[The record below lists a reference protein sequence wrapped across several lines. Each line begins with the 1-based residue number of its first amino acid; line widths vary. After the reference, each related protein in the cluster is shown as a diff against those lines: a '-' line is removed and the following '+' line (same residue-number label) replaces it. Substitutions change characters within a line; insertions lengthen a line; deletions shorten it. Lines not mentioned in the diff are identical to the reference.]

1 MARQSPSEHVFVI
14 TLPLRCEAWQ
24 RDRLDVIFQVGN
36 DIKNALIAYER
47 KQYDNLVARKEWRD
61 TQTALRSAYEEKDA
75 ARVRA
80 LCEQRSKMLAAAGFG
95 QYQFEKQINKY
106 RKHYRGKG
114 GKGYL
119 IPAHVAQ
126 KISSSVWDG
135 YKKLLFGNGKQVW
148 FSKWSEFTTIA
159 AKTNASGIRYADGT
173 VSFNG
178 MRLQVSFDKKDPYG
192 YQREAMERGI
202 RYCGICRRW
211 YANGWKYF
219 VQLTLDGLPPVKVKR
234 DTGELLHP
242 MGTGRVG
249 HDIGPQTIASVG
261 SEDVLLAELANRV
274 HGIDAAL
281 WKLNRAMDR
290 SRRATNPEMFGSDG
304 SVVPKNKLPSHCL
317 THRGSRKWVKS
328 RQYIRCESKRRELFR
343 RQREMRIQQH
353 NELANRLI
361 SFGDEHYIEEMR
373 FRALA
378 KRAKETKRTKS
389 GRFARKKRFGK
400 SISNKAPALFV
411 SILRRKVLAAG
422 GSFQEVDTYSVK
434 ASQYNHI
441 EDTYTKKKLNQRWN
455 IMPDGTTVQRDLYS
469 AFLIQNVDGTLK
481 SVDRSLCE
489 QSYQQFLRLHTQEI
503 ERLSEIA
510 TPSSTGIRCI
520 A

>member
-1 MARQSPSEHVFVI
+1 M
-14 TLPLRCEAWQ
+14 
-24 RDRLDVIFQVGN
+24 
-36 DIKNALIAYER
+36 
-47 KQYDNLVARKEWRD
+47 
-61 TQTALRSAYEEKDA
+61 
-75 ARVRA
+75 
-80 LCEQRSKMLAAAGFG
+80 
-95 QYQFEKQINKY
+95 
-106 RKHYRGKG
+106 
-114 GKGYL
+114 
-119 IPAHVAQ
+119 
-126 KISSSVWDG
+126 WDG

-510 TPSSTGIRCI
+510 TPSSTGIRSI